1 MSEFRCGLCHH
12 LYVKGLPDPDPEAV
26 NRDSM
31 PGFTANECHLLC
43 DDCWAAAAARIE
55 AAATIVRAAEARLR
69 RAHNVA
75 LSQPRQFRA
84 GNPYHDPACPVRPC
98 DHCGAAYTGPALYC
112 SMLCAIS
119 DA

>member
-43 DDCWAAAAARIE
+43 DDCWAAAAARI
-55 AAATIVRAAEARLR
+55 
-69 RAHNVA
+69 
-75 LSQPRQFRA
+75 
-84 GNPYHDPACPVRPC
+84 
-98 DHCGAAYTGPALYC
+98 
-112 SMLCAIS
+112 
-119 DA
+119 